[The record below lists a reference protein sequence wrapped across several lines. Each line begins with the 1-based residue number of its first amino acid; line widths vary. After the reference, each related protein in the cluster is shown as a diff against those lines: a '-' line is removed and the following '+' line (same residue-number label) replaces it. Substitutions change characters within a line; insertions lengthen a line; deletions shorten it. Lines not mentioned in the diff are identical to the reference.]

1 MEYWTMEN
9 ILVKQL
15 DFKNHGNLQ
24 NKYGDVW
31 SYHIRNHQLNLGPKL
46 GSGGYIACSCGWAWG
61 PEFV

>member
-24 NKYGDVW
+24 NKYG
-31 SYHIRNHQLNLGPKL
+31 
-46 GSGGYIACSCGWAWG
+46 
-61 PEFV
+61 EFGVTTFEITS